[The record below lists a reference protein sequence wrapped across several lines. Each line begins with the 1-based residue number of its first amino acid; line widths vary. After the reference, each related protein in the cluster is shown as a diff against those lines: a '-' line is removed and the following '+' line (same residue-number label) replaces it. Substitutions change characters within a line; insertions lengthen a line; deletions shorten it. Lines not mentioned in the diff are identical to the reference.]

1 MERKCGIFYGVGV
14 GPGDPE
20 LITLKA
26 LRVLERCPVIA
37 APQTQNGEMLAL
49 DIARGAADLGRKRI
63 LPLRFPMGRGDRA
76 AAYGEAARQ
85 VEACLARGQDVA
97 MVNLGDVSI
106 YATYGYLME
115 QIRERG
121 YETVMVPGVTSF
133 SAVAAR
139 LGTSLAGMDVPLHI
153 IPASAMST
161 GEALELSGTKVLMKA
176 GSRMDEVTRLLAD
189 RQLLERSALVTN
201 CGLEGET
208 VCRDLTRLPERL
220 GYYTTVIVK
229 E

>member
-1 MERKCGIFYGVGV
+1 MEAKRGIFYGVGV

-20 LITLKA
+20 LMTLKT

-37 APQTQNGEMLAL
+37 APQTRNGGMLAL
-49 DIARGAADLGRKRI
+49 DIAKRAVDLDRKKI

-76 AAYGEAARQ
+76 AVYAEAARQ
-85 VEACLARGQDVA
+85 VEAHLAQGQDVA

-115 QIRERG
+115 QIREWG

-133 SAVAAR
+133 SAAAAR
-139 LGTSLAGMDVPLHI
+139 LGVSLAGMDVPLHI
-153 IPASAMST
+153 IPASAMSVE
-161 GEALELSGTKVLMKA
+161 EALGLDGAKVLMKA
-176 GSRMDEVTRLLAD
+176 GSRIGEVTRLLAE
-189 RQLLERSALVTN
+189 RQLLERSALVAN
-201 CGLEGET
+201 CGLEGEL
-208 VCRDLTRLPERL
+208 VCRDLARLPERL
-220 GYYTTVIVK
+220 GYYTTVMVK

>member
-1 MERKCGIFYGVGV
+1 MEEKFGIFYGVGV

-20 LITLKA
+20 LMTLKA

-37 APQTQNGEMLAL
+37 APRTQGGRMLAL
-49 DIARGAADLGRKRI
+49 DIARGAADLSGKQI
-63 LPLRFPMGRGDRA
+63 LPLRIPMGRGDRN
-76 AAYGEAARQ
+76 AAYAEAARRI
-85 VEACLARGQDVA
+85 EGFLAGGQDVA
-97 MVNLGDVSI
+97 MVNLGDVSL

-115 QIRERG
+115 RIRARG
-121 YETVMVPGVTSF
+121 YETVMVPGVASF

-153 IPASAMST
+153 IPSSAMSAE
-161 GEALELSGTKVLMKA
+161 EALGLPGAKVLMKA
-176 GSRMDEVTRLLAD
+176 GGHLGEVAQALAD
-189 RQLLERSALVTN
+189 RRLLERSALVAN
-201 CGLEGET
+201 CGLEGEV
-208 VCRDLTRLPERL
+208 VCRDLSRLPEKP

>member
-1 MERKCGIFYGVGV
+1 MEAKRGIFYGVGV

-20 LITLKA
+20 LMTLKA

-37 APQTQNGEMLAL
+37 APRTRNGGMLAL
-49 DIARGAADLGRKRI
+49 DIAKRAVDLDRKKI

-76 AAYGEAARQ
+76 AVYAEAARQ
-85 VEACLARGQDVA
+85 VEACLAQGQDVA

-153 IPASAMST
+153 IPASAMSVE
-161 GEALELSGTKVLMKA
+161 EALGLDGAKVLMKA
-176 GSRMDEVTRLLAD
+176 GSRIGEVTRLLAE
-189 RQLLERSALVTN
+189 RQLLERSALVAN
-201 CGLEGET
+201 CGLEGEL
-208 VCRDLTRLPERL
+208 VCRDLTRLPESL

>member
-1 MERKCGIFYGVGV
+1 MEGKRGIFYGVGV

-20 LITLKA
+20 LITMRA
-26 LRVLERCPVIA
+26 LRVLEACPVIA

-49 DIARGAADLGRKRI
+49 DIARGAAGLDHKHI

-76 AAYGEAARQ
+76 AIYEEAARQ
-85 VEACLARGQDVA
+85 VEAHLARGEDVA

-115 QIRERG
+115 RLRERG

-153 IPASAMST
+153 IPASAMSA
-161 GEALELSGTKVLMKA
+161 GEALDLPGTKVLMKA
-176 GSRMDEVTRLLAD
+176 GSRMDEVARLLAD
-189 RQLLERSALVTN
+189 RQLLERSALVAN

-208 VCRDLTRLPERL
+208 VCRDLSRLPERL